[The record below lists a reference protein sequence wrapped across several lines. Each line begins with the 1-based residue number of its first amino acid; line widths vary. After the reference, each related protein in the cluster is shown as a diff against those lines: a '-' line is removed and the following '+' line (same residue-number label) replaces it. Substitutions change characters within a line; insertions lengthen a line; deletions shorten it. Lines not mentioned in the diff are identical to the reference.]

1 MAYVKSASRKQFEQI
16 HLSLLEQVRYVS
28 KIKELRSDIVHS
40 VYNNAIFR
48 ASAAFEDY
56 IKEVLED
63 WIDMLNNNNGCLS
76 HLPDEIILF
85 SLFKNQEKNFINYI
99 SHGSESIM
107 MSDLNKCKD
116 KLQVL
121 TSPGCP
127 VKPVIV
133 SKQLIMDKKYP
144 SKKNIKIIFN
154 RFGIKD
160 IFKAMAMKGKKDYE
174 LMLQSFSD
182 SRTELA
188 HSYSSTNITKGTV
201 IGNLNNVKE
210 IVKILDRILYT
221 HICAKSGSKYWKT
234 ELLIV

>member
-85 SLFKNQEKNFINYI
+85 SLFKTKRKF
-99 SHGSESIM
+99 H
-107 MSDLNKCKD
+107 
-116 KLQVL
+116 KL
-121 TSPGCP
+121 C
-127 VKPVIV
+127 
-133 SKQLIMDKKYP
+133 
-144 SKKNIKIIFN
+144 
-154 RFGIKD
+154 
-160 IFKAMAMKGKKDYE
+160 
-174 LMLQSFSD
+174 
-182 SRTELA
+182 
-188 HSYSSTNITKGTV
+188 ITWIRV
-201 IGNLNNVKE
+201 DDDERLE
-210 IVKILDRILYT
+210 
-221 HICAKSGSKYWKT
+221 
-234 ELLIV
+234 